1 MFVRPTTIRLAIIVA
16 VLLVVAPLSAEAQQA
31 GKVYRV
37 GMLERASMTV
47 NAANLDAFRRG
58 LRELGYVE
66 GKNVAIEYRSVEGRN
81 ERYADLATELV
92 RLKVDVILTRGTP
105 ATLAARNAT
114 GTIPVV
120 MTGIG
125 DPVGSGI
132 VASLARPGGNITGL
146 TAQGEVYPK
155 RVELLKELV
164 PRAVRIAALFNMSN
178 PANAGEWKQVETAAR
193 SLGLQPQL
201 LDARTPE
208 DLTQA
213 FAAAIRQHADG
224 LIVGLDAVTQ
234 ANHRLI
240 VDLAARH
247 RLPTIY
253 ASSTEFVGGLISYG
267 VDYPDLYRSAAG
279 FVDKIFRG
287 AKAADL
293 PVEQPTKF
301 ELVIN
306 MRTAK
311 TLGLTIPPSVLLRAT
326 QVIE

>member
-16 VLLVVAPLSAEAQQA
+16 VLLVVTPLSAEAQQA

>member
-1 MFVRPTTIRLAIIVA
+1 MTIRLATIVA
-16 VLLVVAPLSAEAQQA
+16 VLLVVAPLGAEAQQA
-31 GKVYRV
+31 GKVYRI
-37 GMLERASMTV
+37 GMLQNTSMAV
-47 NAANLDAFRRG
+47 NAANLEAFRQG

-66 GKNVAIEYRSVEGRN
+66 GKNIVIEYRSVEGRD
-81 ERYADLATELV
+81 ERYPDLATELV
-92 RLKVDVILTRGTP
+92 RLQVDVILTRGTP
-105 ATLAARNAT
+105 ATLAAKNAT
-114 GTIPVV
+114 GTIPVI

-132 VASLARPGGNITGL
+132 VASLARPAGNITGL
-146 TAQGEVYPK
+146 SGLTVELFVK

-164 PRAVRIAALFNMSN
+164 PGAVRIAALFDMNN
-178 PANAGEWKQVETAAR
+178 PVNSPSWKKVETAAR

-201 LDARTPE
+201 FDVRTPG
-208 DLTQA
+208 DVRSA
-213 FAAAIRQHADG
+213 FGAAIRQHADA

-240 VDLAARH
+240 VDLAATH

-267 VDYPDLYRSAAG
+267 VDYPDLYRNAAK

-311 TLGLTIPPSVLLRAT
+311 MLGLTIPPSVLLRAH

>member
-16 VLLVVAPLSAEAQQA
+16 VLLVVTPLSAEAQQA

-267 VDYPDLYRSAAG
+267 VDYPDLYRS
-279 FVDKIFRG
+279 
-287 AKAADL
+287 
-293 PVEQPTKF
+293 
-301 ELVIN
+301 
-306 MRTAK
+306 
-311 TLGLTIPPSVLLRAT
+311 RAT

>member
-16 VLLVVAPLSAEAQQA
+16 VLLVVTPLSAEAQQA

-164 PRAVRIAALFNMSN
+164 PRAVRIATLFNMSN

-201 LDARTPE
+201 LGARTPE